1 MFSTLDADFGM
12 VPPHEVIPVRV
23 VANPTGSITP
33 DLQFVQVRQR
43 KFLNLVDPRTTDM
56 TQNDFG
62 YGW

>member
-12 VPPHEVIPVRV
+12 VPPHEIIPVRV
-23 VANPTGSITP
+23 VANPAGSITP